1 MALGNKTQK
10 QPRYLRGVLWSQ
22 PLAQSLNTHLSIPGV
37 LVISEPYPE
46 GLHKSVT
53 EGVTL
58 GYMQNSIKGI
68 LSVHEGGLPVCP
80 A

>member
-1 MALGNKTQK
+1 MVCSGVNPFGTVP
-10 QPRYLRGVLWSQ
+10 QP
-22 PLAQSLNTHLSIPGV
+22 PPPHLPGV

-46 GLHKSVT
+46 GPQKSAT

-58 GYMQNSIKGI
+58 GYMQNLIKRT
-68 LSVHEGGLPVCP
+68 LSMHEGGLLVCP